1 MEARSK
7 NLTLKVADIDG
18 KKRMVKFYY
27 AAWDNVDSDGDIIRK
42 GATLKSIKERGP
54 AGKGLIRHFVNHEFR
69 SNPGALPV
77 GLLKEM
83 GEDNTGA
90 WAWSKIARTKSA
102 NDIYSLYEDGFINNH
117 SFGFDS
123 IPNKYKS
130 TNTGIEF
137 FEVKIYEVST
147 VTTLGANE
155 NTPTIE
161 VKEKKGADLITP
173 SIYESLFV
181 EPQTK
186 ALKTKAD
193 LTELSKLID
202 YSLFKN

>member
-1 MEARSK
+1 MEPMIK

-27 AAWDNVDSDGDIIRK
+27 AAWDNVDGDGDIIRK
-42 GATLKSIKERGP
+42 GATLKTTKERGP
-54 AGKGLIRHFVNHEFR
+54 KGKGIIRHFVNHEFR
-69 SNPGALPV
+69 ANPAALPV
-77 GLLKEM
+77 GMLTEM
-83 GEDNTGA
+83 GEDSKGA
-90 WAWSKIARTKSA
+90 WAWSKMARTSQGS
-102 NDIYSLYEDGFINNH
+102 DIYNLYEDGYINNH

-123 IPNKYKS
+123 IPGKYKQ

-137 FEVKIYEVST
+137 YEVKIYEVST

-155 NTPTIE
+155 NTPTLE
-161 VKEKKGADLITP
+161 VKEDKGAEIITP

-181 EPQTK
+181 EPQTI

-202 YSLFKN
+202 YSLFKI